1 MSTDVSFKPFEKMLR
16 GLDTTADAVSG
27 TLGPCGRNVWID
39 HPTEP
44 KFTNDGASIAMNV
57 VLEDPLENSGA
68 KILKN
73 TCGQTLDDAGD
84 GTTTSAVL
92 IQAIIHEALKRPENP
107 MAIRESLIETIP
119 MLVKGIKKVSKKI
132 SKGGVKEV
140 ALISSE
146 NEELAENI
154 SQIINKIGEDAVI
167 TVEDSYDPI
176 ISYDI
181 TEGYEANVGFMDPRF
196 ANDPK
201 KARCV
206 MENVPVL
213 VTEKKIAA
221 MSDVAP
227 LWEQFSKQGISQC
240 VIVCDDIENALLGVF
255 LSSKLHGTFTAVVIR
270 ATGDLLKD
278 IEASVG
284 ATRVSDLTGVTFQ
297 NITTESLGHVKK
309 AIIDANK
316 SIFIPTNPKK
326 CLAYAS
332 HLEKF
337 VRNEPNM
344 YIKERLQKR
353 VSQLRGGIAVLKIGT
368 PDFNRAYLKDKADDA
383 IKASKVALKEG
394 VVEGG
399 GMCLYRI
406 SKAMRPK
413 TIGEEIMK
421 KALTAPLRKIIENA
435 GKDYAEIV
443 GLFDDECGYDAK
455 RNVIVPLIKNGI
467 IDPTKVTRCAV
478 ENSISNASQFIT
490 MSASIT
496 DHVETKK

>member
-1 MSTDVSFKPFEKMLR
+1 MSKDVSFKPFEKMVS
-16 GLDTTADAVSG
+16 GLDITANAVSG
-27 TLGPCGRNVWID
+27 TLGPKGRNVWID
-39 HPTEP
+39 DPTEP
-44 KFTNDGASIAMNV
+44 KFTNDGATISMHV
-57 VLEDPLENSGA
+57 VLEDKLEDSGA

-92 IQAIIHEALKRPENP
+92 VQAVIHEALKRPENP
-107 MAIRESLIETIP
+107 MEIRESLLEAVPKIVSE
-119 MLVKGIKKVSKKI
+119 IKKSSIKITRKDIKK
-132 SKGGVKEV
+132 V
-140 ALISSE
+140 ALISAE

-167 TVEDSYDPI
+167 TVEDSYDPV

-181 TEGYEANVGFMDPRF
+181 TEGYEAHVGFMDARF

-227 LWEQFSKQGISQC
+227 LWEQFAKQGVSQC
-240 VIVCDDIENALLGVF
+240 IVVCDDIEPALLGVF
-255 LSSKLHGTFTAVVIR
+255 LASKMRGTFTAVVIR

-278 IEASVG
+278 IEAAVG
-284 ATRVSDLTGVTFQ
+284 ATRVSDTTGITFQ
-297 NITTESLGHVKK
+297 NITPEQLGSVKK
-309 AIIDANK
+309 AVIDANK
-316 SIFIPTNPKK
+316 SIFIPTDPKK
-326 CLAYAS
+326 ALAYAS
-332 HLEKF
+332 HLDKF
-337 VRNEPNM
+337 VQTEPNM
-344 YIKERLQKR
+344 YIKEKLQKR

-383 IKASKVALKEG
+383 IKASKVALQEG

-406 SKAMRPK
+406 AEGMKPK
-413 TIGEEIMK
+413 TIGEEILK
-421 KALTAPLRKIIENA
+421 RALTAPLRKIIENG

-443 GLFDDECGYDAK
+443 KNLPEGQGYDAK
-455 RNVIVPLIKNGI
+455 NNKYVSMRSSGI
-467 IDPTKVTRCAV
+467 IDPAKVTRCAV
-478 ENSISNASQFIT
+478 ENSVSNAAQFIT
-490 MSASIT
+490 MSAAIT
-496 DHVETKK
+496 EHVEN